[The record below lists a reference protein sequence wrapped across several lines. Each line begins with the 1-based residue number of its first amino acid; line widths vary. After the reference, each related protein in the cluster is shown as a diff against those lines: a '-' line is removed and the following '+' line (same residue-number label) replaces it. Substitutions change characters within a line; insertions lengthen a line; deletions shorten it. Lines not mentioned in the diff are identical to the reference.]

1 MLTSTFFVIGGVVIV
16 VMVGALALMFI
27 KSNQIQPDNK
37 APLFTHSQGEQ
48 LAAPFAEQIED
59 LVRAKINADPALK
72 NLKVDLG
79 TAPDGGL
86 EIWVDKV
93 KYANVEALRNETL
106 KEVFR
111 EAIKEWESKK

>member
-1 MLTSTFFVIGGVVIV
+1 MISALFIVGGIVILIT
-16 VMVGALALMFI
+16 AILLALMFI

-59 LVRAKINADPALK
+59 LVRAKINAEPTLK

-106 KEVFR
+106 KKVFQ